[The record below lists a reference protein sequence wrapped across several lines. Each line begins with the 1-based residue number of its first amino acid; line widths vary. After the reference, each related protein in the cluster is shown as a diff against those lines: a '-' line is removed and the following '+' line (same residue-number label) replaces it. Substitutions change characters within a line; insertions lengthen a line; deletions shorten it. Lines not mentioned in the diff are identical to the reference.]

1 MEVQSPVLRYPS
13 MTVNRRRGRRS
24 RSRRGNGSNGDDAA
38 VRARHACEPS
48 DSFDSEAA
56 SGRSLPELSE
66 LTPFSIFCALYLG
79 ITERNSYA
87 RQGREAVARRFS
99 LSRDEFQA
107 FLEEHALDPGALSRA
122 GFDAESA
129 RLDIQVA
136 PEGISRVELARTIFD
151 ELRKPDEPTPV

>member
-1 MEVQSPVLRYPS
+1 

-24 RSRRGNGSNGDDAA
+24 RPRRGNDSNGDATA
-38 VRARHACEPS
+38 VRERSAREPS
-48 DSFDSEAA
+48 DAFDREAG
-56 SGRSLPELSE
+56 SRGSHPELSE

-87 RQGREAVARRFS
+87 HQGREAVARRFS
-99 LSRDEFQA
+99 LSRDEFHA
-107 FLEEHALDPGALSRA
+107 FLEEHALDPGSLSRA

-151 ELRKPDEPTPV
+151 ELRKPDEPTPL